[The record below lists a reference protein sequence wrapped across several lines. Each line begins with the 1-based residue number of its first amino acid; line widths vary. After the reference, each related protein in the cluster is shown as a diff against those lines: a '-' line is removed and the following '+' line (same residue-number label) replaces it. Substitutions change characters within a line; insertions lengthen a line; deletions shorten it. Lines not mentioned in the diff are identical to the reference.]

1 MKLKI
6 HHLALLG
13 GVSLLG
19 GCFGSDDNSTNSTDS
34 GNGTKVYAVATDY
47 SNYAVQS
54 VESGAAAP
62 FKDFANAP
70 SGGGLALSSA
80 DGVLYIINQKTG
92 ELQAWKNS
100 AIQFDVNV
108 GAASNPYQVLKV
120 GNKLY
125 VVRWNCNSLLVLGA
139 SKGDSI
145 GSLDLSK
152 SANKEGVVNPAKAAF
167 IGGKLWIL
175 AQRMFADYSY
185 DSGMVIVADTGV
197 ATAPRGISLAA
208 KDPQAIAAVGN
219 NVYVASHGTWDT
231 ATADGGFDLFNAAT
245 GAWTKRLSAV
255 AIGKPADLVAVA
267 GNLWAI
273 VYTDAFTTTKVVPV
287 SSEGLQGAAVAG
299 LAAANT
305 LATDGS
311 YLWVSDRA
319 AGDKQAVWKLDGST
333 GAAISSVKT
342 AYPPA
347 ALAIVQ

>member
-54 VESGAAAP
+54 VESGTAAP
-62 FKDFANAP
+62 FKDFANTP

-125 VVRWNCNSLLVLGA
+125 VVRWNCNNLLVLGA

-175 AQRMFADYSY
+175 AQRMFTDYSY

-197 ATAPRGISLAA
+197 ATAPRGIALAA
-208 KDPQAIAAVGN
+208 KDPQAIAAVGS
-219 NVYVASHGTWDT
+219 NVYVASHGSWDVT
-231 ATADGGFDLFNAAT
+231 TADGGFDLFNVAT
-245 GAWTKRLSAV
+245 GTWTKRLSAV

-273 VYTDAFTTTKVVPV
+273 VYTDAYTTTKVVPV